1 MTTAIASAA
10 LLLAHTGVADGCGSR
25 KFGISFKPR
34 NSLNRTTQPFFHRVG
49 CAFVTPA
56 DALSPRRQLPFAASD
71 KVAETEPSELCAF
84 FGGSLDSF
92 GICRVIL
99 FATVLSEVENN
110 DEEIEESDAEVSY
123 DADVEQEPQ
132 SLVQILQQFYKQA
145 IAVNDEIRI
154 ADVETQLQ
162 SIEDERTTLS
172 QQAVC
177 LREELATEKERLL
190 RLNAD
195 FDNFRKRSEKE
206 RLSLASNVQAEVIE
220 RLLPI
225 VDSFELAKTQIKIE
239 TEGEEKIN
247 NSYQSIYKQ
256 FSEIMR
262 ALGVSV
268 VETIGKLFD
277 PMLHDAVMREESTEF
292 EEGIIIEEF
301 RRGFILGDKLL
312 RPAMVKVSAGPGPTK
327 PAEASTEMVDAS
339 EETAEAPEE
348 TAEAPEETTQD
359 GDDAPPSTDSS
370 PAES

>member
-71 KVAETEPSELCAF
+71 KVAETEPSEL
-84 FGGSLDSF
+84 
-92 GICRVIL
+92 
-99 FATVLSEVENN
+99 SEVENN

-123 DADVEQEPQ
+123 DVDVEQEPQ
-132 SLVQILQQFYKQA
+132 SLIQILQQSYKQA

-206 RLSLASNVQAEVIE
+206 RLFLASNVQAEVIE